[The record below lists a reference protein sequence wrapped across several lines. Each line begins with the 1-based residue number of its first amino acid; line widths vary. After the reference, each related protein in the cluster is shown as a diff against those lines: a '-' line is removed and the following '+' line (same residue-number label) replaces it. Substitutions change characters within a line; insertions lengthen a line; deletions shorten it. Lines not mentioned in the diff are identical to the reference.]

1 MVDDIKNFKDFVP
14 FESKRLDEEKTEDK
28 SFVMSIRIN
37 EQERLMIEQARK
49 LLNVESD
56 TKALKMIAEIGL
68 NVIQATFGE
77 KMLRYLSDS
86 KRERKTD
93 YERGYKRKNDVL

>member
-1 MVDDIKNFKDFVP
+1 MEERQSFKDHVP
-14 FESKRLDEEKTEDK
+14 FESKRLEEDK
-28 SFVMSIRIN
+28 ADDKSLVMSIRIN